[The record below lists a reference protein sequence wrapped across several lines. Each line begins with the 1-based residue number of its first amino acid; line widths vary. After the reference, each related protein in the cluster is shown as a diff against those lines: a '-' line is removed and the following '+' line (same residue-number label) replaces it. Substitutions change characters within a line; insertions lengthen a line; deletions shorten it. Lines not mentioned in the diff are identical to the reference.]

1 MAKMTIRMN
10 NQPVHDGQFIGR
22 WETEESREART
33 KRKKPKA
40 NPSEKKTTETTPRST
55 DENDQP
61 RISTK
66 IWIALRDRDNPN
78 RQELQ

>member
-1 MAKMTIRMN
+1 MAKLIVKMN
-10 NQPVHDGQFIGR
+10 NEPVHDGQFIGR
-22 WETEESREART
+22 WENEETRKDRS
-33 KRKKPKA
+33 KRNKPKA
-40 NPSEKKTTETTPRST
+40 KPSEKKTKETTPRST

-66 IWIALRDRDNPN
+66 LWIALRDRDNPN